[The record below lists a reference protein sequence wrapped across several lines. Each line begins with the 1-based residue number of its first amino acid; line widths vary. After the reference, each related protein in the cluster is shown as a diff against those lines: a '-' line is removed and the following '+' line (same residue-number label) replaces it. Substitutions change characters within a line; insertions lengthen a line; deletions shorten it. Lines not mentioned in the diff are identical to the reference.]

1 MRIATVTTAVLQEAA
16 EESCR
21 VVREQDELPNR
32 IAPPTS
38 VTVQKNRC
46 LMKDPPPLSRGDL
59 QEIVVDPDL
68 TRTSDLLDSMICD
81 RTAHRNAAC

>member
-1 MRIATVTTAVLQEAA
+1 MVTTAVLQDAA

-38 VTVQKNRC
+38 VTVQKSRC
-46 LMKDPPPLSRGDL
+46 LMKDPPPFSCGDL
-59 QEIVVDPDL
+59 QEIVVDPDW
-68 TRTSDLLDSMICD
+68 TRTSDLLLSQLDSMICE
-81 RTAHRNAAC
+81 RAAHRNTAC

>member
-1 MRIATVTTAVLQEAA
+1 MVTTAVLQEAA

-21 VVREQDELPNR
+21 VIREQDEL
-32 IAPPTS
+32 APPTS

-59 QEIVVDPDL
+59 QEIVVDPDW

-81 RTAHRNAAC
+81 RTAHRNTAC